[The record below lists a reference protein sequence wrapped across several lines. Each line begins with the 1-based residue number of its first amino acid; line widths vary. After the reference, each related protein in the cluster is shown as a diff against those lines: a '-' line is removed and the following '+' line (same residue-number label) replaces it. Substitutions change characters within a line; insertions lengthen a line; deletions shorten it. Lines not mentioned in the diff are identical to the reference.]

1 MTDLAGA
8 LSALTATLERLNL
21 PYAIGGSLA
30 SSSHGV
36 WRATNDVDIVAGV
49 PEALASQVS
58 AALGPDWYA
67 EANAMR
73 DAIRAGRAFNVIHI
87 PTSYKFDLFPATSD
101 FHAVQLQR
109 ASKIS
114 VTLPGGTVECP
125 VTTAEDILLAKLRW
139 FADGG
144 EVSER
149 QWRDIHGI
157 LATNRDLDFDYIDL
171 WAGRLG
177 VSRLLAKALSERAAD

>member
-8 LSALTATLERLNL
+8 LSDLTATLDRLKL

-30 SSSHGV
+30 SSSRGV

-67 EANAMR
+67 DADAMR
-73 DAIRAGRAFNVIHI
+73 EAIRAGRAFNVIHI
-87 PTSYKFDLFPATSD
+87 PTSYKFDLFPATSE

-109 ASKIS
+109 AGKVS
-114 VTLPGGTVECP
+114 VTLPGGTVVCP

-139 FADGG
+139 YADGG

-149 QWRDIHGI
+149 QWRDILGI
-157 LATNRDLDFDYIDL
+157 LATNPTIDFEYIHL
-171 WAGRLG
+171 WAGRLR
-177 VSRLLAKALSERAAD
+177 VSRLLAKALSAHAAE

>member
-1 MTDLAGA
+1 MTDLAAA
-8 LSALTATLERLNL
+8 LSALTAVLERLKL
-21 PYAIGGSLA
+21 PYAIGGSIA
-30 SSSHGV
+30 SASHGV

-49 PEALASQVS
+49 PEALATQVS
-58 AALGPDWYA
+58 AALGSDWYA
-67 EANAMR
+67 DANAMR

-87 PTSYKFDLFPATSD
+87 PTSYKFDLFPATSE

-114 VTLPGGTVECP
+114 VALPGGTVECP

-139 FADGG
+139 YADGG
-144 EVSER
+144 EISER

-157 LATNRDLDFDYIDL
+157 LATNRELDFEYIDL

-177 VSRLLAKALSERAAD
+177 VSRLLAKALSERV

>member
-8 LSALTATLERLNL
+8 LSALTAALESLKL
-21 PYAIGGSLA
+21 PYAIGGSIA
-30 SSSHGV
+30 SSSHGA
-36 WRATNDVDIVAGV
+36 WRATNDVDIVAAV
-49 PEALASQVS
+49 PETLAGKLS
-58 AALGPDWYA
+58 AALGSDWYA
-67 EANAMR
+67 ETNAMC

-87 PTSYKFDLFPATSD
+87 PTSYKFDLFPATND
-101 FHAVQLQR
+101 FHTVQLQR
-109 ASKIS
+109 ASRIA
-114 VTLPGGTVECP
+114 VTLPGGTVDCP

-139 FADGG
+139 YADGG

-157 LATNRDLDFDYIDL
+157 LATNRELDFEYIDL

-177 VSRLLAKALSERAAD
+177 VSRLLAKALSEQAAD